1 MSNYQ
6 QPDYRVPQTDP
17 RVGVQVEA
25 TLNPLVITAPVAKF
39 TQPGT
44 SSSGV
49 ETVKSVP
56 ASQLADAMG
65 KSKKTF
71 ADGTSSST

>member
-1 MSNYQ
+1 MSNYI
-6 QPDYRVPQTDP
+6 QPDYRVPVTP
-17 RVGVQVEA
+17 GVTVQVENV
-25 TLNPLVITAPVAKF
+25 LNPLAVTAPIAKF

-56 ASQLADAMG
+56 ASQLADALG

-71 ADGTSSST
+71 ADGTMSST

>member
-1 MSNYQ
+1 MGNYQ
-6 QPDYRVPQTDP
+6 QPDYRNPAAIGATIQIEN
-17 RVGVQVEA
+17 VG
-25 TLNPLVITAPVAKF
+25 NPLAITSPVAKF

-44 SSSGV
+44 NSSGV

-65 KSKKTF
+65 KSKKVF
-71 ADGTSSST
+71 ADGSTSST

>member
-1 MSNYQ
+1 MANYV
-6 QPDYRVPQTDP
+6 QPDYRNPVAQGAT
-17 RVGVQVEA
+17 VQVENV
-25 TLNPLVITAPVAKF
+25 LNPLVITSPVAKF

-44 SSSGV
+44 NSSGV

-71 ADGTSSST
+71 ADATSSST